1 MTALVTGSW
10 SSDSWLSNCSNFSP
24 QVSVFQTEVAQVP
37 GVTEPQRMRVAK
49 NRTSLPS
56 NEKAS

>member
-10 SSDSWLSNCSNFSP
+10 TSDSWLSHCSNFSP

-37 GVTEPQRMRVAK
+37 GVTEQQRMRVAK
-49 NRTSLPS
+49 NCTSLPS